1 MPKESLVPF
10 CSPPASLSAGLQ
22 HQGDSLAGQLIGESW
37 ASLWQKVL
45 PGLMSWGILGE
56 ELKLR
61 ALPVTRGMLRALPT
75 GVSIQSKCGLEDPT
89 DLRFP
94 MCKGLVPGSAHHT
107 GTTERDIRVVG
118 KERGR
123 MAQQTM

>member
-61 ALPVTRGMLRALPT
+61 ALPTS
-75 GVSIQSKCGLEDPT
+75 VSIQSKCGLEDPT

-123 MAQQTM
+123 MMQQTM

>member
-61 ALPVTRGMLRALPT
+61 ALPT
-75 GVSIQSKCGLEDPT
+75 GVSIQSKCGLEDPLT
-89 DLRFP
+89 SGSP
-94 MCKGLVPGSAHHT
+94 CVKG
-107 GTTERDIRVVG
+107 
-118 KERGR
+118 
-123 MAQQTM
+123 

>member
-22 HQGDSLAGQLIGESW
+22 RQWDSLAGQLIGETW

-56 ELKLR
+56 ELKLGIAYWCFYSVQVR
-61 ALPVTRGMLRALPT
+61 PRRP
-75 GVSIQSKCGLEDPT
+75 
-89 DLRFP
+89 
-94 MCKGLVPGSAHHT
+94 H
-107 GTTERDIRVVG
+107 
-118 KERGR
+118 
-123 MAQQTM
+123 

>member
-1 MPKESLVPF
+1 
-10 CSPPASLSAGLQ
+10 
-22 HQGDSLAGQLIGESW
+22 
-37 ASLWQKVL
+37 
-45 PGLMSWGILGE
+45 MSWGILGE

-118 KERGR
+118 KERGW
-123 MAQQTM
+123 MMQQTM